1 MIDRLRAGTAATFD
15 PRGPS
20 ISPDWRFILRSLEPY
35 VSKNGRHMTV
45 KIRVWRDEGKEFK
58 PVLDD
63 PDVYEEAIV
72 FRNDSRQLALGHPD
86 GTVSLYDLNATGPAK
101 EVMKLKV
108 GSRPFCLA
116 YHPHLPILA
125 VGTEETGLQLF
136 DQNGKLMHK
145 LLHPSSVVS
154 ISWRPDGKQLVCG
167 CGDLQIYLWDA
178 ENGFM
183 ATKPWDGINQ
193 GGIHVAFNAAGD
205 RVISNDWY
213 GNVRLWDARNGRLV
227 FHTPELQVYYSKEQ
241 PDIIGP
247 FWRNDKLQSFRI
259 AEGKELRQL
268 YRMNPSGKE
277 IINIACHPDGRLAL
291 AANSTG
297 SSGLH
302 VFDLTLG
309 EDVAQIP
316 FHSGFGCEFIGADT
330 ILTNRPLSGE
340 EEVLIE
346 RWPVEIHDKR
356 ADMKSEF
363 PNRLSPCRKAPAHLS
378 ATR

>member
-1 MIDRLRAGTAATFD
+1 
-15 PRGPS
+15 
-20 ISPDWRFILRSLEPY
+20 
-35 VSKNGRHMTV
+35 
-45 KIRVWRDEGKEFK
+45 
-58 PVLDD
+58 
-63 PDVYEEAIV
+63 
-72 FRNDSRQLALGHPD
+72 
-86 GTVSLYDLNATGPAK
+86 
-101 EVMKLKV
+101 
-108 GSRPFCLA
+108 
-116 YHPHLPILA
+116 
-125 VGTEETGLQLF
+125 
-136 DQNGKLMHK
+136 
-145 LLHPSSVVS
+145 
-154 ISWRPDGKQLVCG
+154 
-167 CGDLQIYLWDA
+167 
-178 ENGFM
+178 M

-346 RWPVEIHDKR
+346 CWPVEIHDKLR
-356 ADMKSEF
+356 RYEIGIPQPLITVPKGAGAFVSHTLKAVAVPQFNQGTLLLFPDDKKKKLRLPQHDVRFVMFSPNGRLIATMSHADD
-363 PNRLSPCRKAPAHLS
+363 PAVN
-378 ATR
+378 TRIKIWEVETG